1 MINLSTTTVTKSPMR
16 GTPQEH
22 KRSSLFEAIILLV
35 VVVLFGWFL
44 LKPKNQSLSEQKSQ
58 ADVLS
63 KQATSTS
70 EAKADLEKLVSQM
83 RNNATD
89 VALLDE
95 ALPLQSR
102 LSKVEVVLE
111 QYTRDAGLQLSNISV
126 DIPDA
131 GVAAADASL
140 AKNQFEVKRKLQT
153 TPFTVTA
160 AGTMQQLR
168 AFLLLLENGGR
179 LIDVAGVEVASQT
192 DSLTFRI
199 KVKSYAYASEPKT
212 EKKEAPVNE

>member
-1 MINLSTTTVTKSPMR
+1 MINLSTSTVTKSAMH

-58 ADVLS
+58 ADILAS
-63 KQATSTS
+63 QAASTA

-83 RNNATD
+83 RSNTAD

-111 QYTRDAGLQLSNISV
+111 QYIRDSGLQLSNISV
-126 DIPDA
+126 DIPET
-131 GVAAADASL
+131 GVAAADSSL
-140 AKNQFEVKRKLQT
+140 AKNQFEGKRKLQT

-160 AGTMQQLR
+160 SGTMQQLR

-179 LIDVAGVEVASQT
+179 IIDVAGVEVASQT

-199 KVKSYAYASEPKT
+199 KVKSYAYAPEPKA

>member
-1 MINLSTTTVTKSPMR
+1 MINLSTSTVTKSAMH

-58 ADVLS
+58 ADILAS
-63 KQATSTS
+63 QAASTA

-83 RNNATD
+83 RSNTAD

-111 QYTRDAGLQLSNISV
+111 QYIRDSGLQLSNISV
-126 DIPDA
+126 DIPET
-131 GVAAADASL
+131 GVAAADSSL
-140 AKNQFEVKRKLQT
+140 AKNQFEGKRKLQT

-160 AGTMQQLR
+160 SGTMQQLR

-179 LIDVAGVEVASQT
+179 IIDVVGVEVASQT

-199 KVKSYAYASEPKT
+199 KVKSYAYAPEPKA